1 MRRFVFFFILIIFAV
16 LTPAWSEVL
25 RNTNIDYVLDLYKK
39 VESFGFYKN
48 LERTELI
55 GTGTFNGSPV
65 SGNEGVNETNAFKI
79 NPEKQYGTPQYYFII
94 RSNHPEHSYDF
105 KLTVSAFNHHNGNSI
120 GYSLLIRDMD
130 NKTNIF
136 TVASADIKSETI
148 SEVELNDGYVDVTS
162 DTKPD
167 EWVWGFYYYFDS
179 DELAQAA
186 EGEYISTV
194 KMEVT
199 VQ

>member
-1 MRRFVFFFILIIFAV
+1 MRRIVFFFILIFFAV

-39 VESFGFYKN
+39 VESFGFYKDPEGT
-48 LERTELI
+48 ERI
-55 GTGTFNGSPV
+55 GTGTLNGTAV
-65 SGNEGVNETNAFKI
+65 SGAEGVSETNAFEL
-79 NPEKQYGTPQYYFII
+79 NPEKQNNTPQYYFII

-105 KLTVSAFNHHNGNSI
+105 KLTVSTFNHNDNSI
-120 GYSLLIRDMD
+120 GYSLRIQDM